1 LEILIQD
8 FWHVDREITSLNTV
22 IQVTVTGRNL
32 VKIVAKENNQTVQE
46 SCVHWDI
53 REVQWSAIL
62 LIWYFLWNLVYP
74 IFCIIYSSLYCG
86 M

>member
-46 SCVHWDI
+46 SCVH
-53 REVQWSAIL
+53 
-62 LIWYFLWNLVYP
+62 
-74 IFCIIYSSLYCG
+74 
-86 M
+86 